1 MKAFVLFFTLFTF
14 ICVLEF
20 STDLKQRS
28 FTDLFL
34 LYFIHYWTT
43 VTYQLTGLM
52 KHIVRYFTAYLLY
65 GALHLLTTI
74 LSKCE
79 IYAHVL
85 KSPVSTACMLLS
97 AHSLT
102 MQRVWSLESGVNYTE
117 CLLYWERWMGEWESD
132 FGCYQSLGVL
142 NLHATHDTHGCKR
155 LPLSQQE
162 KERNVLMYHIWNE
175 PKPTKPDPKPHSLSG
190 LWRVWVQQQKSI
202 IYSCAGIMYHSD
214 RRLCGHGASELI
226 QMLPRMVHSW
236 AIT

>member
-1 MKAFVLFFTLFTF
+1 MKAFFFFTLFTF

-34 LYFIHYWTT
+34 LYFIHYWAT
-43 VTYQLTGLM
+43 VTYQLTRLM

-102 MQRVWSLESGVNYTE
+102 MQRVWSLELTILSVYYIGSDEWVN
-117 CLLYWERWMGEWESD
+117 ERVISD
-132 FGCYQSLGVL
+132 VISHKVFWIYMQ
-142 NLHATHDTHGCKR
+142 HMTHMDANDCHCHSKKKR
-155 LPLSQQE
+155 ETS
-162 KERNVLMYHIWNE
+162 
-175 PKPTKPDPKPHSLSG
+175 
-190 LWRVWVQQQKSI
+190 
-202 IYSCAGIMYHSD
+202 
-214 RRLCGHGASELI
+214 
-226 QMLPRMVHSW
+226 
-236 AIT
+236 

>member
-1 MKAFVLFFTLFTF
+1 MWNLCSCPQKPCLHGMYATF
-14 ICVLEF
+14 CPQ
-20 STDLKQRS
+20 SHNAT
-28 FTDLFL
+28 
-34 LYFIHYWTT
+34 
-43 VTYQLTGLM
+43 
-52 KHIVRYFTAYLLY
+52 
-65 GALHLLTTI
+65 
-74 LSKCE
+74 
-79 IYAHVL
+79 
-85 KSPVSTACMLLS
+85 
-97 AHSLT
+97 
-102 MQRVWSLESGVNYTE
+102 SLESGVNYTE

>member
-1 MKAFVLFFTLFTF
+1 MYGSLFLKFLTLFTC

-34 LYFIHYWTT
+34 LYFIHYLTT
-43 VTYQLTGLM
+43 VTYQLTRLM

-74 LSKCE
+74 LFKCE

-85 KSPVSTACMLLS
+85 KSPVSMACMLLS
-97 AHSLT
+97 ARSLT
-102 MQRVWSLESGVNYTE
+102 MQRVVLYRWKNYSHVTAQLSARMEKDNDQFTAHSGVNYTE
-117 CLLYWERWMGEWESD
+117 CLLYWVQWMSEWEND
-132 FGCYQSLGVL
+132 FVCYQSLGIL

-162 KERNVLMYHIWNE
+162 KE
-175 PKPTKPDPKPHSLSG
+175 KTS
-190 LWRVWVQQQKSI
+190 
-202 IYSCAGIMYHSD
+202 
-214 RRLCGHGASELI
+214 
-226 QMLPRMVHSW
+226 
-236 AIT
+236 